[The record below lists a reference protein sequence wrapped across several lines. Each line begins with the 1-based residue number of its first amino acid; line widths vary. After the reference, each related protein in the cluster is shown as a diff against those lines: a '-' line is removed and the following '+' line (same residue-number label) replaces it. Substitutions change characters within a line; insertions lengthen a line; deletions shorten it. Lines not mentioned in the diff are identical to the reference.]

1 MRPRFEPERDPALSR
16 DRQPR
21 FVDPEA
27 YDAGEERFA
36 ASQDGDPRVR
46 SGRFVVDWDGTSG
59 PVKPDS
65 PGKPNRAESLPILEA
80 SDPGPTEVEEALA
93 MPRNKRGD
101 DLTVGAGEVSDPPD
115 CVSWRLE
122 VQAKITRYRRRKRP
136 RPPRYPSLGLPF
148 PSSALPLAPR
158 SPSAPSPAPPASPP
172 ASETTA
178 AATRSG
184 GRGKLLE
191 FFRPSI
197 APPEVVDEL
206 AEPVIDTPRIL
217 EVPDVLPPPPALGG
231 ILIEASEEQT
241 PRSRMELP
249 LRAAPMIRR
258 MVALGVDGLIVI
270 AAAALFAYICSKMG
284 LEGLPVMRILS
295 LGAALTALLWAGYQ
309 YLLLVYAGSTPGL
322 KLAKLRL
329 RRFDSTPVP
338 RKLRR
343 WRVLAS
349 ILSGLSLA
357 LGYAWCFLDEDQL
370 CWHDRITQ
378 TYMGP
383 LDPP

>member
-1 MRPRFEPERDPALSR
+1 MKPRFEPERDAALSR

-21 FVDPEA
+21 LVDPEA
-27 YDAGEERFA
+27 YDAREGRFA
-36 ASQDGDPRVR
+36 ASLDGNPRVR
-46 SGRFVVDWDGTSG
+46 SGRFVVDWDAASTTAQ
-59 PVKPDS
+59 PDS
-65 PGKPNRAESLPILEA
+65 PAKPRRTEHLPIIEA
-80 SDPGPTEVEEALA
+80 SDPGPTEVEDALA
-93 MPRNKRGD
+93 RPRSNGGD
-101 DLTVGAGEVSDPPD
+101 DLRVGGAEVSDPPD

-122 VQAKITRYRRRKRP
+122 VKAKITRYRRRKRP
-136 RPPRYPSLGLPF
+136 LPPRYPSLGLPSA
-148 PSSALPLAPR
+148 SSASCLGPS
-158 SPSAPSPAPPASPP
+158 SPSAPSPPPP
-172 ASETTA
+172 ASETTS
-178 AATRSG
+178 AATRTA

-206 AEPVIDTPRIL
+206 AEPVIDSPRIL
-217 EVPDVLPPPPALGG
+217 DVPDVLPPPPALGG
-231 ILIEASEEQT
+231 ILIE
-241 PRSRMELP
+241 PREDQIPKSGLELP

-258 MVALGVDGLIVI
+258 VVALAVDGLIVT
-270 AAAALFAYICSKMG
+270 AAAVLFAYICWKMG
-284 LEGLPVMRILS
+284 LEGLPRMKILS
-295 LGAALTALLWAGYQ
+295 WGAALTALLWAGYQ

-329 RRFDSTPVP
+329 SRFDCTPVP

-349 ILSGLSLA
+349 ILSGLSLT

>member
-1 MRPRFEPERDPALSR
+1 MKPRFEPERDPALSP

-21 FVDPEA
+21 CVDPEA
-27 YDAGEERFA
+27 YDASEERFA
-36 ASQDGDPRVR
+36 ASLDSDPRAR
-46 SGRFVVDWDGTSG
+46 RGRFVVDWDGTRDPVEPERPAKPHRVEKINIIEASG
-59 PVKPDS
+59 PDASEVEGSLAPRNNGSDDS
-65 PGKPNRAESLPILEA
+65 P
-80 SDPGPTEVEEALA
+80 
-93 MPRNKRGD
+93 
-101 DLTVGAGEVSDPPD
+101 VGAAEISDPPE
-115 CVSWRLE
+115 CLSWRLE

-136 RPPRYPSLGLPF
+136 GPPRFPSLRLPF
-148 PSSALPLAPR
+148 ASSAASVAPC
-158 SPSAPSPAPPASPP
+158 SQAAPSPAPPANPS
-172 ASETTA
+172 AAETTA
-178 AATRSG
+178 AAPRTS

-197 APPEVVDEL
+197 APPQVLDEL
-206 AEPVIDTPRIL
+206 AEPVIDSPRIL

-231 ILIEASEEQT
+231 ILIEPSEDQA
-241 PRSRMELP
+241 PKSGLDLP
-249 LRAAPMIRR
+249 LRAAPMVRR
-258 MVALGVDGLIVI
+258 VLALVVDGVLVI
-270 AAAALFAYICSKMG
+270 AAVVLFGYICWKMG
-284 LEGLPVMRILS
+284 LTGLPKIKIVS
-295 LGAALTALLWAGYQ
+295 LAAALTALLWAGYQ

-329 RRFDSTPVP
+329 SRFDSTPVP

-383 LDPP
+383 IDPQ